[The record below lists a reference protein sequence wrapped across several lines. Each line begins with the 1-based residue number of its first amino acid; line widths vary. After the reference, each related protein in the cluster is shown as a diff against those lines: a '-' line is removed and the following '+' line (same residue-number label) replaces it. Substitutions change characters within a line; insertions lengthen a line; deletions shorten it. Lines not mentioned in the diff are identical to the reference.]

1 MAKKVGMAIM
11 TPVFLQFPVWELVI
25 PLLYLILHIKTWGRL
40 KQSSGAAINP
50 LLGRTAINLLI
61 FALFFA
67 SIIYLTIR
75 ESEFSSFDSA
85 THKQLIINA

>member
-11 TPVFLQFPVWELVI
+11 TPVFLQFPIWALVI
-25 PLLYLILHIKTWGRL
+25 PLLYLILHIKILGRL
-40 KQSSGAAINP
+40 NQSSGAAINP

-67 SIIYLTIR
+67 SICLL
-75 ESEFSSFDSA
+75 
-85 THKQLIINA
+85 K